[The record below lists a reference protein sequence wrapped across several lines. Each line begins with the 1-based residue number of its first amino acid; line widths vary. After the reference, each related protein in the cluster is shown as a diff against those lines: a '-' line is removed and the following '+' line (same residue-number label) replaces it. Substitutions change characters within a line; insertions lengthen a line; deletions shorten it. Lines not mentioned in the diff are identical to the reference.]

1 MRGVATGRPSR
12 LPAVVPV
19 IVPGVW
25 AACLLATA
33 AAWAGPSPTGPA
45 PARAATLAGMVYEDR
60 DGDGRRDRGEPGIA
74 GVAVS
79 NGRALVLSDRD
90 GGYRIAV
97 EPGQTVFAI
106 KPAGWRFA
114 VGDPATPGAW
124 RHVPQATAPVLRY
137 GGIRSASDGPFD
149 IGLRRAPRGDGRL
162 EVRVFADP
170 QVKSRVDVGYYAR
183 DIVDSVL
190 AEPSRLARPGRDLPE
205 LGLSLGDIA
214 DDALDLYPALNAETR
229 RIGIPWLHIAG
240 NHDMD
245 LDAAHDD
252 DALRSFR
259 EVYGPDT
266 FAWEEDE
273 AVFIGLDDVIHQ
285 PGQRP
290 AYIGGFREDQFA
302 FLEAYLPR
310 VPKDRLLVI
319 AVHIP
324 LFEPED
330 KDTFRDADRA
340 RLFALL
346 RDFPHVLVLSGHNHG
361 QRHWRHEAR
370 EGWQGATPL
379 HEYNVGAACGAFWS
393 GAPDAAGI
401 PDSTMADGT
410 PNGYASLRIEHGGR
424 YALAWHVAR
433 DANDTGIGLF
443 APNVLRRGAYP
454 AFGVFANVYMGQ
466 ADSRVEFRIDE
477 GEWRPMR
484 RVLAPDPRLLR
495 ENVRDAD
502 AEALRGYDRSPEAK
516 PSPHL
521 WRADL
526 PTDLA
531 AGAHRIEVRTFDPWR
546 GELRAQGEYR
556 LQDWKDE

>member
-1 MRGVATGRPSR
+1 MRCVAIIGLSLLGAV
-12 LPAVVPV
+12 LPA
-19 IVPGVW
+19 
-25 AACLLATA
+25 CLPMPLA
-33 AAWAGPSPTGPA
+33 AAA
-45 PARAATLAGMVYEDR
+45 PAASPVSNEAGVVTGTVHEDR
-60 DGDGRRDRGEPGIA
+60 NGNGRRDRGEPGIP

-79 NGRALVLSDRD
+79 NGRALVVSDRNGD
-90 GGYRIAV
+90 YRIAV

-106 KPAGWRFA
+106 KPAGWRHA
-114 VGDPATPGAW
+114 TADLATPGAW
-124 RHVPQATAPVLRY
+124 RHVPQAGAPALRY
-137 GGIRSASDGPFD
+137 GGIRSAADGPFD
-149 IGLRRAPRGDGRL
+149 FGLRRLPPGDGRL
-162 EVRVFADP
+162 AVRVFADP
-170 QVKSRVDVGYYAR
+170 QVKSRADVGYYAR

-190 AEPSRLARPGRDLPE
+190 AEPARLARPGHDLPE

-259 EVYGPDT
+259 DIYGPDT

-302 FLEAYLPR
+302 FLDAYLPR

-340 RLFALL
+340 RLFAML
-346 RDFPHVLVLSGHNHG
+346 RDFPHVLLLSGHNHG
-361 QRHWRHEAR
+361 QRHWRHEA
-370 EGWQGATPL
+370 GTAWQGAKPL

-410 PNGYASLRIEHGGR
+410 PNGYASLVVDAGGR

-433 DANDTGIGLF
+433 DAADTGIGLS
-443 APNVLRRGAYP
+443 APKILRRGAYP
-454 AFGVFANVYMGQ
+454 AFGVFANVYMGE

-477 GEWRPMR
+477 GAWRPMR
-484 RVLAPDPRLLR
+484 RVSAPDPRLLR
-495 ENVRDAD
+495 ENVLD
-502 AEALRGYDRSPEAK
+502 AEAAALRGYDRSPEAK

-531 AGAHRIEVRTFDPWR
+531 AGAHRIEVRAFDPWR
-546 GELRAQGEYR
+546 GELRAQGEYH
-556 LQDWKDE
+556 LQDWKEE